1 MAHSVGWLS
10 TAFTAWMAR
19 NCHKVCAAED
29 YWKGLAGSLQCFMF
43 PDFTPQTSSQKLSA
57 GTPHSAGC
65 YWGCHEWCVPC
76 TGPDCK
82 PPKLQLGKISPGTV
96 FVHYTP
102 IFIAN
107 SVLKYRLSN
116 RFTILFYFILFCF
129 PECNFYLLFNQ
140 VLSLAGRMRATFMYR
155 KIIVAQRRNKTIRSS
170 WGINSNPH

>member
-1 MAHSVGWLS
+1 MQLRITGRVLLAPSSALCFPTSLLKPQVKSLLQAPPTVLGV
-10 TAFTAWMAR
+10 TG
-19 NCHKVCAAED
+19 AAVS
-29 YWKGLAGSLQCFMF
+29 G
-43 PDFTPQTSSQKLSA
+43 
-57 GTPHSAGC
+57 
-65 YWGCHEWCVPC
+65 VPC

-82 PPKLQLGKISPGTV
+82 PPKLQLGKISPGTL

-107 SVLKYRLSN
+107 FVLKYRLSN

-140 VLSLAGRMRATFMYR
+140 VLSLAGRMWATFMYR